1 MEGLTGWLSLRKEG
15 SEVRL
20 ALLPCCTCMQDGRE
34 MQPST
39 GTSKAPVHS
48 GTLSS
53 PLSQLTK
60 LPTTGLFKQLTIKGL
75 VG

>member
-1 MEGLTGWLSLRKEG
+1 
-15 SEVRL
+15 
-20 ALLPCCTCMQDGRE
+20 